1 MLFLVELSQS
11 IVDNYTGDQMLI
23 QIAET
28 NLQKLIEMEIPEEEV
43 EEEPMQIDFGDLN
56 EEMELLFEDEEEVD
70 EELPSNKND

>member
-1 MLFLVELSQS
+1 
-11 IVDNYTGDQMLI
+11 
-23 QIAET
+23 
-28 NLQKLIEMEIPEEEV
+28 MEIPEEEV